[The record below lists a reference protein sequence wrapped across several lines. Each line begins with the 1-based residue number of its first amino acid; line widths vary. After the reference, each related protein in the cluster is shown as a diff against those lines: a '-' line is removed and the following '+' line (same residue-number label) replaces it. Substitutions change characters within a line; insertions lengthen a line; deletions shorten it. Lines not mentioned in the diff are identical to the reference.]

1 MLGLDEPLAR
11 DRGVVH
17 ARREVAV
24 GGDNFGFGPVVREE
38 LGLLAAGGRLR
49 VGVHGAGAES
59 AACARFS
66 HSGASGQHPPRA
78 ASVLKHRSR

>member
-11 DRGVVH
+11 DSGVVH
-17 ARREVAV
+17 AGGEVAV
-24 GGDNFGFGPVVREE
+24 GGDNFGLGPAVREE
-38 LGLLAAGGRLR
+38 LGLLAADGRLW

-66 HSGASGQHPPRA
+66 HGGASGQHPPRA
-78 ASVLKHRSR
+78 ASLLKHRSR